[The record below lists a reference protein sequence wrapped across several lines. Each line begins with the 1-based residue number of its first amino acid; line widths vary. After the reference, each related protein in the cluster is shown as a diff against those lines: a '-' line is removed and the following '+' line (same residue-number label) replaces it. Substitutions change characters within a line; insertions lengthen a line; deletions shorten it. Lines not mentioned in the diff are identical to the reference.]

1 MQQKSTKGMGRRILT
16 GLSISLISVL
26 IILII
31 FLLIRSPGKLDSFED
46 IPEGQGQYVISEK
59 IFTEINGAEQGM
71 IIRGKDYR
79 NPVILFLHGGPGM
92 PEYFLAD
99 PSFQKIYDSF
109 TLCFW
114 EQRGAGISYRSDAD
128 LSKITTETL
137 IDDTAEVARYLCSRF
152 GREKLILL
160 GHSWGSFIGIQAASK
175 YPELFRYY
183 IGVGQISDQRESEMR
198 AFQYIREELIS
209 RGGGKDLKKLEEFI
223 DRKTQTVEISG
234 FLNSGF
240 RDYIMHRM
248 SIGTMKN
255 MSSVITGIFLPHMIC
270 RAYTLPEKITL
281 WSSKGKLV
289 GESPLRG
296 DMLNTKLPE
305 KISKLNIPVY
315 FISGSNDYTVNYE
328 LSREYLEIL
337 DAPQKGFYL
346 FENSAHSPIFE
357 EPDRFL
363 ELLKEELY

>member
-1 MQQKSTKGMGRRILT
+1 MT
-16 GLSISLISVL
+16 GLPILLISVM

-31 FLLIRSPGKLDSFED
+31 CLLIRSPGKLDSFED
-46 IPEGQGQYVISEK
+46 ISEGQVQYVISEK

-92 PEYFLAD
+92 PEFFLAD
-99 PSFQKIYDSF
+99 PCFQKIYENY

-128 LSKITTETL
+128 LSKITTEAL

-152 GREKLILL
+152 AREKVILL
-160 GHSWGSFIGIQAASK
+160 GHSWGSFVGIQAAAK
-175 YPELFRYY
+175 YPELFRFY

-198 AFQYIREELIS
+198 AFQYIRGELIS
-209 RGGGKDLKKLEEFI
+209 RGEGKDLKKLEEFI
-223 DRKTQTVEISG
+223 DPKTLTVEIG
-234 FLNSGF
+234 DFLNSGF
-240 RDYIMHRM
+240 RDYIMHKM

-255 MSSVITGIFLPHMIC
+255 MSSVITGIFLPHLGC
-270 RAYTLPEKITL
+270 KAYTLPEKITL
-281 WSSKGKLV
+281 WVSKAKLV
-289 GESPLRG
+289 KESPLRE

-305 KISKLNIPVY
+305 KIGKLKIPVY
-315 FISGSNDYTVNYE
+315 FISGINDYTVNYE

-363 ELLKEELY
+363 ELLKEELH